1 MKIGMIGCCLQTL
14 PQFSDLICIPDVVA
28 ETGGVK
34 SVSVME
40 GDSVT
45 LQNYVTEVQRD
56 DLIVWRFGDK
66 GILLAKIDGETN
78 ETSVNIADEQ
88 FKGRLQLDQTGSLI
102 IKKTRTEHA
111 GLYELQIRGRESSQQ
126 FLVSVSGESL

>member
-1 MKIGMIGCCLQTL
+1 M
-14 PQFSDLICIPDVVA
+14 VA

-45 LQNYVTEVQRD
+45 LQNDVTEVQRD

-66 GILLAKIDGETN
+66 GVLLAKIDVETN
-78 ETSVNIADEQ
+78 ETSINVDDER

-102 IKKTRTEHA
+102 ITDTRTEHA
-111 GLYELQIRGRESSQQ
+111 GLYEVQIRGRESSQQ